1 MIRDSVTQKGYV
13 DLVLTDE
20 NGQVKE
26 KRFVNNLVVQTGR
39 NYIAHRMAGN
49 GNVIMDHMRIGTT
62 GTAAALTDVGL
73 GNEVASILL
82 SSATVSANSVVY
94 VATFNAGTPAIAT
107 ALTEAGIF
115 NSLSGGEMLCR
126 TTFSVINKEPADTL
140 SITWTITN
148 S

>member
-39 NYIAHRMAGN
+39 NYIAHRMAGS
-49 GNVIMDHMRIGTT
+49 GNVVMSHMAVGTI
-62 GTAAALTDVGL
+62 GTAAALTDVAL
-73 GNEVASILL
+73 GSEAARISL
-82 SSATVSANSVVY
+82 STATVSANSVVY
-94 VATFNAGTPAIAT
+94 VANFASGTPAGT
-107 ALTEAGIF
+107 TGLTEAGIF
-115 NSLSGGEMLCR
+115 NASSGGEMLCR
-126 TTFSVINKEPADTL
+126 TTFAVINKEPSDTL